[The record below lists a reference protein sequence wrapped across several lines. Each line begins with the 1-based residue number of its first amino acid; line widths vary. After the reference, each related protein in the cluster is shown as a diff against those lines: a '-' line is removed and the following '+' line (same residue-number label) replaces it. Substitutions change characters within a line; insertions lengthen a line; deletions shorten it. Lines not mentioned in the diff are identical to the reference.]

1 MSLVVMMLGCEIP
14 LSQPKQPGFF
24 IENEKAIAMKRG
36 SSKDKSTST
45 NELTITLP
53 DPR

>member
-1 MSLVVMMLGCEIP
+1 MSSVVMMLGCEIP

-24 IENEKAIAMKRG
+24 VENEAIAMKSG

>member
-1 MSLVVMMLGCEIP
+1 MSSVVMMLGCEIP

-24 IENEKAIAMKRG
+24 IENEGIEMKRC
-36 SSKDKSTST
+36 SSEDKSTST
-45 NELTITLP
+45 NELTVTLP

>member
-1 MSLVVMMLGCEIP
+1 MSSVVMMLGCEIP
-14 LSQPKQPGFF
+14 LLQPKPPGFF
-24 IENEKAIAMKRG
+24 LENEDIAMK
-36 SSKDKSTST
+36 SVTSKDESIST